1 MRFFGEVLFTLAGFK
16 ACTMFSNLPAAW
28 RDDYVGNVIE
38 RSGLLEYS
46 SSDESKFRPRLY
58 VVSENVQTPAEYAL
72 DGTLVLLNEDHPQC
86 GLAIEALRLK
96 QIDKP
101 TASNEQRSTTPTVVS
116 EAVLATFLDYPIA
129 LDECGE
135 SELMI
140 ETGYFLAPS
149 EHARPEESELLT
161 SFCMSAVPSHQHRV
175 ERHFERYARFIELEC
190 GLPHRLCRG
199 HGASR
204 HSTKR
209 HRRAGSRAEQEA
221 KGEAEMS
228 AYNDWEADLSSIIE
242 KTNQNLKLLRRIGDK
257 RADFA
262 GAYDVS
268 TTTPSAA
275 RPPSGATG
283 AAQIAS
289 DLRSFA
295 ANISNRYA
303 SQS

>member
-1 MRFFGEVLFTLAGFK
+1 
-16 ACTMFSNLPAAW
+16 
-28 RDDYVGNVIE
+28 
-38 RSGLLEYS
+38 
-46 SSDESKFRPRLY
+46 
-58 VVSENVQTPAEYAL
+58 
-72 DGTLVLLNEDHPQC
+72 
-86 GLAIEALRLK
+86 
-96 QIDKP
+96 
-101 TASNEQRSTTPTVVS
+101 
-116 EAVLATFLDYPIA
+116 
-129 LDECGE
+129 
-135 SELMI
+135 MI

-303 SQS
+303 TEDLAAAGGTHLENKLQALEKSMQSDRIDAVASLKSEVAEDMERMEQRSAKKAELTDVYKS